1 MAKDFKEICKA
12 ISADWK
18 ARRITHQIAAEKV
31 GTTKQTISN
40 QISATAKSRF
50 SVAMAQKFAE
60 AFGYDERFLLY
71 GEGELYAEGHGVVIN
86 GGRNAETGLPHLYYI
101 GYQDEPFK
109 YGRQLRVA
117 ERLIEILNNKVAIS
131 AFHAYM
137 NENYDEYRELVDIL
151 EDEYAYNCKIYGVSP
166 KYAETLKRTRQWF
179 TDVETKAAKELVL
192 IEQKAASGELIDV
205 DAEVERFRRR
215 VLWTKDANKEEA
227 KKNHPELDLEKY
239 MPEEARQEFLK
250 MMPDEKTEQ

>member
-1 MAKDFKEICKA
+1 MAKSLKEICEA

-18 ARRITHQIAAEKV
+18 ARRITHQIAADKI
-31 GTTKQTISN
+31 GTTKQSVSNIISGKKKR
-40 QISATAKSRF
+40 IS
-50 SVAMAQKFAE
+50 VNMAQKLSE

-71 GEGELYAEGHGVVIN
+71 GEGELYSEGHGVVIN
-86 GGRNAETGLPHLYYI
+86 GGRNTDTGLPQLYYI

-137 NENYDEYRELVDIL
+137 NEQYDEYTELIEIL
-151 EDEYAYNCKIYGVSP
+151 ESDYAYNCVIHGVDP
-166 KYAETLKRTRQWF
+166 KYFNTMKAMRQWF
-179 TDVETKAAKELVL
+179 TDIETKAAKELVL
-192 IEQKAASGELIDV
+192 IEQKAANGELINV

-215 VLWTKDANKEEA
+215 VLWAKDSHKEYA
-227 KKNHPELDLEKY
+227 KARHPELDLEKY
-239 MPEEARQEFLK
+239 IPEEERHEFLK
-250 MMPDEKTEQ
+250 MMPGKKKEE